1 MVDVVGWS
9 VVVVVTVTDE
19 TSAVVVGMEVDIVGV
34 FATVGAVAH
43 ATASTPSIATTPA
56 RALLTPRS
64 VPIPWQNASM
74 EKYEPSTYGDRIAD
88 IYDDLYGDMDPSAA
102 VTLLNELAGQGRVL
116 ELAIGTGRVAVPL
129 AQKGI
134 DVSGIDA
141 SEAMVERLRAKSET
155 IPVTLGDFADVDAEG
170 SFSLVYIVFNT
181 FFGLLTQEDQI
192 RCFENVATHLEP
204 GGRFVIEAF
213 VPDLS
218 RFDRGQRV
226 SVSDIGTDWVKLDLS
241 IHDVANQRVNS
252 QHLIVKGDSITLY
265 PVWVR
270 YAYPPELDLMAKTA
284 GLELEHR
291 WGGWDR
297 SPFTSSST
305 SHVSVYRR

>member
-1 MVDVVGWS
+1 
-9 VVVVVTVTDE
+9 
-19 TSAVVVGMEVDIVGV
+19 MEEY
-34 FATVGAVAH
+34 
-43 ATASTPSIATTPA
+43 TPA
-56 RALLTPRS
+56 
-64 VPIPWQNASM
+64 
-74 EKYEPSTYGDRIAD
+74 TYGDRIAD

-102 VTLLNELAGQGRVL
+102 VTLLNNLAGQGRVL

-129 AQKGI
+129 SEKGT

-141 SEAMVERLRAKSET
+141 SEAMVERLREKSET
-155 IPVTLGDFADVDAEG
+155 IPVTLGDFADVDVEG

-181 FFGLLTQEDQI
+181 FFGLLTQEDQT
-192 RCFENVATHLEP
+192 RCFENVAAHLEP
-204 GGRFVIEAF
+204 KGRFVIEAF

-241 IHDVANQRVNS
+241 IHDAANQRVDS

-270 YAYPPELDLMAKTA
+270 YAYPPELDLMAKSA

-291 WGGWDR
+291 WGGWDC